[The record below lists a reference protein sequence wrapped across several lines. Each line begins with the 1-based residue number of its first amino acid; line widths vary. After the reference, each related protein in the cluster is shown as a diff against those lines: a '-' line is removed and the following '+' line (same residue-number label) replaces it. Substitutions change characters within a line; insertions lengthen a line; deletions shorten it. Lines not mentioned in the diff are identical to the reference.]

1 MLLAGDI
8 GGTKTNLGIFSD
20 DCVMLAEK
28 TLPSGQYDSLE
39 ALVADFC
46 KQVDLDVDRA
56 AFGVAGPV
64 ENGKAKATNL
74 PWQID
79 EVQLQKALG
88 LSSAKVIND
97 LVATAYAV
105 PFLDSED
112 VVTLKTGEP
121 MLHGNIAILAPG
133 TGLGEAF
140 LTWGGKRYQSHAS
153 EGGHSDFAPTS
164 DVQIGLLQYLRERFG
179 HVSVERVG
187 SGKGLPN
194 IYAYLKESG
203 VASESP
209 RVVERLKAVDDPTPV
224 IVNAALDPDQKCDLC
239 SATLDLFAG
248 IIAAEAGNLAL
259 KVFSTGGVYLGGGIP
274 RRILPVLQRDTF
286 IQAFQGKGRMSEVL
300 DRMPVKVILNTKAAL
315 LGAARFGLAE

>member
-8 GGTKTNLGIFSD
+8 GETKTNLGIFSD
-20 DCVMLAEK
+20 DCVILAEK

-39 ALVADFC
+39 TLVADFC
-46 KQVDLDVDRA
+46 KQGEQDIDKAV
-56 AFGVAGPV
+56 FGVAGPV
-64 ENGKAKATNL
+64 ENGRAKATNL

-79 EVQLQKALG
+79 EVQLQTTLK
-88 LSSAKVIND
+88 LSSATIIND
-97 LVATAYAV
+97 LVATTYAV

-140 LTWGGKRYQSHAS
+140 LTWGGKHYQPHAS

-209 RVVERLKAVDDPTPV
+209 WIVERLKAVDDPTPV
-224 IVNAALDPDQKCDLC
+224 IVNAALDPDQRCDLW
-239 SATLDLFAG
+239 TG
-248 IIAAEAGNLAL
+248 QLAC
-259 KVFSTGGVYLGGGIP
+259 
-274 RRILPVLQRDTF
+274 
-286 IQAFQGKGRMSEVL
+286 
-300 DRMPVKVILNTKAAL
+300 
-315 LGAARFGLAE
+315 